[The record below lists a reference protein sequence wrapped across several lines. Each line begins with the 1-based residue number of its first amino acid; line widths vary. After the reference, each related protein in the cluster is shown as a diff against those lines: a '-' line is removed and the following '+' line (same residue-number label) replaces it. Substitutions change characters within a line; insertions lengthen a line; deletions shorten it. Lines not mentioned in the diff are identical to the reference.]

1 MGYLPD
7 SNDKNMR
14 SGRPEQP
21 KVSSKKLKKN
31 EKAHDG
37 VPKLLGEKF
46 VRRSKIAVP
55 KRRRGFQRC
64 TASARGL
71 YSDGEIRISA
81 KRLSC
86 PENARV
92 PAVVSRASSCELS
105 YPRKLPLGTLH
116 FGETLEGSFSAVS
129 TPIFATKYSFC
140 ELCSI
145 FRDLQV
151 LHSFAPLRIQKF
163 CKLCQTFCNFL
174 LQILQF
180 LRILNQ
186 IRRFFYR
193 I

>member
-1 MGYLPD
+1 VAVFGRLPNQKTRLDASLESTTSKHSQHQSALRTSVETSMGYLPD

-105 YPRKLPLGTLH
+105 CPRKLPLGTLH
-116 FGETLEGSFSAVS
+116 FGETLEG
-129 TPIFATKYSFC
+129 
-140 ELCSI
+140 
-145 FRDLQV
+145 
-151 LHSFAPLRIQKF
+151 
-163 CKLCQTFCNFL
+163 
-174 LQILQF
+174 
-180 LRILNQ
+180 
-186 IRRFFYR
+186 
-193 I
+193 